1 MVQDFIEKYA
11 KLIAEYKD
19 DITITRND
27 IDDSFSEIVINAK
40 KEDAG
45 RLIGKDGK
53 MISSIKSIIG
63 GCKAKE
69 DRAYRV
75 IVKVI
80 GE

>member
-11 KLIAEYKD
+11 KLIAEHKD
-19 DITITRND
+19 DISIERKD
-27 IDDSFSEIVINAK
+27 VDESFSEIIINAR

-69 DRAYRV
+69 DRAYRI